1 MVQHSL
7 SSMELALPC
16 NQYTEVPCRLKL
28 LPGSQ
33 HCELMFV
40 ACWLASQRQ
49 PCRHNMQFTC
59 NKPCLGILFG
69 GMSSYMAPLGQQTQL
84 TRQWFIRYAFPNP
97 STNGLCL
104 HGADLCKVGKATC
117 NTSMWVM
124 GRKPH
129 CSHKGAQVKLL
140 HTPNCARELCTGM
153 AVHTDWGVGGG
164 LVGATMAHSTR
175 EHGLRSFIEPFFDIC
190 LGSWLSTASGQALK
204 SYGQTC
210 PVNLQCSAHAHLRH
224 SSRALLCPGTSP
236 SANPLEQL
244 KGGYSL
250 G

>member
-7 SSMELALPC
+7 SSMELALSC

-40 ACWLASQRQ
+40 ACWFASQRQ
-49 PCRHNMQFTC
+49 PCRHNIQFTC

-84 TRQWFIRYAFPNP
+84 TRQWFIRYACPNP

-104 HGADLCKVGKATC
+104 HDADLCKVGKATC

-129 CSHKGAQVKLL
+129 CSHKGAPCQVKLL

-153 AVHTDWGVGGG
+153 AVHTDWGVGGVWWG
-164 LVGATMAHSTR
+164 QPWHIQPENMACDPSLNLFLTSAWAA
-175 EHGLRSFIEPFFDIC
+175 G
-190 LGSWLSTASGQALK
+190 
-204 SYGQTC
+204 C
-210 PVNLQCSAHAHLRH
+210 PQHRVRH
-224 SSRALLCPGTSP
+224 SSHMGRPALSTCSAQPMPTSGIPAGP
-236 SANPLEQL
+236 SSAQAHHLQQTPWSN
-244 KGGYSL
+244 
-250 G
+250 